1 MASRKLLGI
10 VAAVWLAFLLA
21 AIVLPQ
27 FLSIHTVL
35 YIEVTSIV
43 VLLVSVGSWLIL
55 AGRYPSWLRGR
66 AGSKPTAGTRLNGV
80 VFVLIAVPLALA
92 DANSLF
98 EWHAM
103 WPVYVSTVVLIIG
116 FGVIGLWFSIGTGST
131 GSARSKPNTLE

>member
-1 MASRKLLGI
+1 M
-10 VAAVWLAFLLA
+10 WLSFLLA

-35 YIEVTSIV
+35 TVEVTSIV
-43 VLLVSVGSWLIL
+43 VVLVSVGSWLIL
-55 AGRYPSWLRGR
+55 AGRYPSWLRTR
-66 AGSKPTAGTRLNGV
+66 ASSGVSAGTRVTGV

-103 WPVYVSTVVLIIG
+103 WPVYVSTVVLLVG
-116 FGVIGLWFSIGTGST
+116 FGVIGLWFSIRIGST
-131 GSARSKPNTLE
+131 GSASSKPNTLE